1 MAKFTTKDL
10 QDIKAWQKQI
20 KPYFKKFERLN
31 TTAKYWNTKGHL
43 AVLKSYSYEIQDLTN
58 YLKSYLSEYKNA
70 LNNYADN
77 QFGLA
82 EKETKARQGTKP
94 VRRKATVK
102 KSGVLPTRLKTKLK
116 NKR

>member
-31 TTAKYWNTKGHL
+31 TTAKYWNTKGHM
-43 AVLKSYSYEIQDLTN
+43 AV
-58 YLKSYLSEYKNA
+58 
-70 LNNYADN
+70 LNNYAYEVSDLINYLKTYLTEYKYAKSKYSEN

-82 EKETKARQGTKP
+82 EKATKARPGTKP
-94 VRRKATVK
+94 VRRKTTVK
-102 KSGVLPTRLKTKLK
+102 SKSALPARLKTKLK
-116 NKR
+116 NKK

>member
-31 TTAKYWNTKGHL
+31 TTAKYWNTKGHM
-43 AVLKSYSYEIQDLTN
+43 AVLNNHAYEVEDLIDFLQKYLIPFKTAKRKYSE
-58 YLKSYLSEYKNA
+58 
-70 LNNYADN
+70 N

-82 EKETKARQGTKP
+82 EKATKARPGTKP
-94 VRRKATVK
+94 VRRKATVQ